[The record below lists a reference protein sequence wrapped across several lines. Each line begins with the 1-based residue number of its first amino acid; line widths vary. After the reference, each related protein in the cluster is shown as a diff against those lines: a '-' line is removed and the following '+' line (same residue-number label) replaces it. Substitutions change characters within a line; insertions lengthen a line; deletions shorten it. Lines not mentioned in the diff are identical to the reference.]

1 MIRVYCGI
9 LFLLVLASCQSVE
22 EVRYEQYLVNGELI
36 YKQNCTNCH
45 GKEGE
50 GLKNLYPPLR
60 NADYFENQD
69 AVICIIKNGASGE
82 MVVNGKTY
90 NQAMPASRKLY
101 PLDIAQL
108 TTWMYYEFQD
118 DRRVIETDSVKA
130 TLKRCP

>member
-1 MIRVYCGI
+1 MMRLLVISIFV
-9 LFLLVLASCQSVE
+9 LFLNSCQSAD
-22 EVRYEQYLVNGELI
+22 EVRYEQYLINGEML

-50 GLKNLYPPLR
+50 GLKNLYPPLK
-60 NADYFENQD
+60 NADFFENQN

-90 NQAMPASRKLY
+90 NQAMPANRKLY

-108 TTWMYYEFQD
+108 TTWMYHEFQD
-118 DRRVIETDSVKA
+118 DMRVIETDTVKA
-130 TLKRCP
+130 VLKRCL